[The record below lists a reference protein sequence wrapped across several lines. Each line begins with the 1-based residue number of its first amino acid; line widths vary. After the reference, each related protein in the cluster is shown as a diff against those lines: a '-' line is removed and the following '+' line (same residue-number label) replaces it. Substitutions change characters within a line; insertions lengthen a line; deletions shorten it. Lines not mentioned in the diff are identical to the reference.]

1 MFCIKYDHKWVNYDT
16 QKDHKFADFDKN
28 DGVMCIV
35 IHTFLVILVK
45 KVWSSCFS
53 KFPQFKSEISKQKY
67 FSKELFSKSYISKSP
82 NHDGTRDTIYL

>member
-45 KVWSSCFS
+45 KVCPS
-53 KFPQFKSEISKQKY
+53 KF
-67 FSKELFSKSYISKSP
+67 
-82 NHDGTRDTIYL
+82 